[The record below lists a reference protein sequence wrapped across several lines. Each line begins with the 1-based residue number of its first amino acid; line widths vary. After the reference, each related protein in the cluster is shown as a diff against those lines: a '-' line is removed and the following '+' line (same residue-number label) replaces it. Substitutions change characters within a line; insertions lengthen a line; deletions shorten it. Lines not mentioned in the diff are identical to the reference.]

1 MICPLNSASEYDDTE
16 EEDEEEAS
24 PLVVFLG

>member
-1 MICPLNSASEYDDTE
+1 MGKGQQFEWQVNRKE

-24 PLVVFLG
+24 PSPPTSD